1 MELKDQVLAHLPTQI
16 QIYPTLTKHTIVAKK
31 EKKNKTNEKY
41 TLFFSPNNKNTEK
54 KNKSCPVLR

>member
-31 EKKNKTNEKY
+31 EKKQDERKIY
-41 TLFFSPNNKNTEK
+41 PFFLSQQ
-54 KNKSCPVLR
+54 